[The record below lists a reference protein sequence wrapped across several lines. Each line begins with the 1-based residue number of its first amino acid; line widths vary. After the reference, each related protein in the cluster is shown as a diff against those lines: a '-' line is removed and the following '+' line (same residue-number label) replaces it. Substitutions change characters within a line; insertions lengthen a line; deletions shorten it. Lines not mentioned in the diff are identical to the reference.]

1 VNAHPIGA
9 MLPAS
14 KLGGDRWRTL
24 LAALV
29 VIAAGCYATYT
40 VTDGLQAFSLES
52 ARRLSALR
60 SPAPVPNPMLE
71 FADERRAPLIVPPHQ
86 VLLVDFVYTRCETYC
101 RALGSLYAQL
111 QTRLAPQIA
120 SGKVRLVSL
129 TFDPNHD
136 GPRALQSYRD
146 RHGGAAPG
154 WDLARPLASQDLEQL
169 LRGFGVVVIDD
180 GLGGYTHNAAVHIV
194 DRQGRLAA
202 IVDADDPDAVVRFT
216 LRMLEG
222 ETHARAL

>member
-1 VNAHPIGA
+1 MSTHLVAAAGIARKPV
-9 MLPAS
+9 
-14 KLGGDRWRTL
+14 GDRLRTI
-24 LAALV
+24 LAATA

-60 SPAPVPNPMLE
+60 SPSAVPSPTLE
-71 FADERRAPLIVPPHQ
+71 FADDRRAPLIERPDQ
-86 VLLVDFVYTRCETYC
+86 ILLVDFIYTRCATYC

-111 QTRLAPQIA
+111 QARLARLIA
-120 SGKVRLVSL
+120 SGDVRLVSI
-129 TFDPNHD
+129 TFDADHD
-136 GPRALQSYRD
+136 GPRELASYRD
-146 RHGGAAPG
+146 RHGGKASG
-154 WDLARPLASQDLEQL
+154 WDLGRPLAPRDLEEL
-169 LRGFGVVVIDD
+169 LRAFGVVVIDD

-202 IVDADDPDAVVRFT
+202 IVDAGDPDAVVRST
-216 LRMLEG
+216 LRMLEE

>member
-1 VNAHPIGA
+1 MSRALIRTAVEPIG
-9 MLPAS
+9 
-14 KLGGDRWRTL
+14 DRLRTI
-24 LAALV
+24 LAATAV
-29 VIAAGCYATYT
+29 VAAGCYATYT

-52 ARRLSALR
+52 ARRLRALQ

-71 FADERRAPLIVPPHQ
+71 FADARRSPLIAHPDQ
-86 VLLVDFVYTRCETYC
+86 VLLIDFIYTRCATYC
-101 RALGSLYAQL
+101 QALGSLYTQL
-111 QTRLAPQIA
+111 QGKLAPQIA

-129 TFDPNHD
+129 SFDADHD
-136 GPRALQSYRD
+136 GPRELTSYRD
-146 RHGGAAPG
+146 RHGGAASG
-154 WDLARPLASQDLEQL
+154 WDLARPLAPRALEQL

-202 IVDADDPDAVVRFT
+202 IVDAGDPDAVVRST

-222 ETHARAL
+222 EAHAAAL